1 MPKLEGVKDEQ
12 DEANGEGEGLD
23 VRMEASKGQKCV
35 FSLSFSSF
43 HFGFSSS

>member
-1 MPKLEGVKDEQ
+1 MPELEGVKDEQ

-23 VRMEASKGQKCV
+23 IGMGATKCQKCG
-35 FSLSFSSF
+35 FSISFSSF